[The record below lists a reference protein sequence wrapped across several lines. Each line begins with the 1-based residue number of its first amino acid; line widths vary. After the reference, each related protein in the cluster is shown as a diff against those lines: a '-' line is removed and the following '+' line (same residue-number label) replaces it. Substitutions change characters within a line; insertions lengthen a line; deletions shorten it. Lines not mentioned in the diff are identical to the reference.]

1 MDERSERII
10 QAAVELAERDG
21 YDAVKLRELA
31 DLAGVA
37 LATVYRRFSC
47 KEDILAAALDQQVAV
62 ASEMMRGTVIPGDTP
77 QERLRWFFREATDAL
92 TQQPKLSA
100 AMLRTVASGVPELAE
115 RVIRYHGRTTEMILA
130 VYRGGFSE
138 DLPSESERL
147 LATLLQ
153 NVWFAALVG
162 WTGGAIPQEDIIEQ
176 IDAAVELLIAGMASR
191 PPRQPRP

>member
-31 DLAGVA
+31 ERANVA

-47 KEDILAAALDQQVAV
+47 KEDILAAALDQQVAA
-62 ASEMMRGTVIPGDTP
+62 ASEMLRGIDFPGETP
-77 QERLRWFFREATDAL
+77 QLRLRWLFREMTEAL
-92 TQQPKLSA
+92 ISKPKLSA

-138 DLPSESERL
+138 DLPSEQERL

-162 WTGGAIPQEDIIEQ
+162 WTGGAIPEEDILDQ
-176 IDAAVELLIAGMASR
+176 IDNAVDLLIAGFDVR
-191 PPRQPRP
+191 KG

>member
-31 DLAGVA
+31 ERAGVA

-47 KEDILAAALDQQVAV
+47 KEDILAAALNQQVAA
-62 ASEMMRGTVIPGDTP
+62 ASEMLRGIAIPGDTP
-77 QERLRWFFREATDAL
+77 QARLRWFFRESTEAL
-92 TQQPKLSA
+92 TTQPRLSA

-115 RVIRYHGRTTEMILA
+115 RVVRYHGRTTEMILA
-130 VYRGGFSE
+130 VYRGEYSE

-153 NVWFAALVG
+153 NVWLGALIG
-162 WTGGAIPQEDIIEQ
+162 WTSGAIPEADILEQ
-176 IDAAVELLIAGMASR
+176 VDAAVDLLIAGMATR
-191 PPRQPRP
+191 PELSAG

>member
-31 DLAGVA
+31 ERANVA

-62 ASEMMRGTVIPGDTP
+62 ASEMMRGTPIPGDTP
-77 QERLRWFFREATDAL
+77 QARLQWFFREATDAL

-100 AMLRTVASGVPELAE
+100 AMLRTVASGVPDLAE
-115 RVIRYHGRTTEMILA
+115 RVIRYHGRTTEMILG
-130 VYRGGFSE
+130 VYRGEFRE
-138 DLPSESERL
+138 DLPSESERV

-162 WTGGAIPQEDIIEQ
+162 WTGGAIPEEDVLDQ
-176 IDAAVELLIAGMASR
+176 VNAAVALLIAGQESLGLVEV
-191 PPRQPRP
+191 